1 MTSLSQKLAIST
13 PGRVCL
19 FGEHQDY
26 LHLPVIAAAISRRI
40 RVEGTRRADNKV
52 NIDLPDIRGWE
63 SFDIGDPIPYVRERD
78 YFRSAINVL
87 QRKGFRFPYGF
98 ECVVRGDIPI
108 NAGTSSSSALLVGW
122 TNFLARMSE
131 PSRVFSPEELAQYAY
146 EAEVLEFTEPG
157 GMMDHY
163 STAVGNL
170 IWLESFPTVRISRF
184 SAELKPFVLGNSHQP
199 KDTKF
204 ILANVKNRVLEIV
217 RNLKTAHSEF
227 SLQTI
232 TSEGLEAYR
241 RELDEGQFRLLQGT
255 VANRDIT
262 FEAKKTL
269 ETAPLDHRRLG
280 HLLNAHHVLLRDVQ
294 KISTPKIDRMIE
306 AALNAGAYGAKI
318 NGSGGGG
325 CMFAYA
331 PENPEAVAEAVC
343 RVSEASVVTVDAGSR
358 EDPTGVAP

>member
-52 NIDLPDIRGWE
+52 NIDLPDIRKRE
-63 SFDIGDPIPYVRERD
+63 SFEIRDRIPYARERD
-78 YFRSAINVL
+78 YFRSGVNVL
-87 QRKGFRFPYGF
+87 QREGFRFPYGF
-98 ECVVRGDIPI
+98 DCVVRGDIPI
-108 NAGTSSSSALLVGW
+108 NAGTSSSSALVVGW
-122 TNFLARMSE
+122 MNFLARMSE
-131 PSRVFSPEELAQYAY
+131 PSRVLSPEDLAQFAY
-146 EAEVLEFTEPG
+146 GAEVLEFTEPG

-163 STAVGNL
+163 CTAMGKL
-170 IWLESFPTVRISRF
+170 IWLESFPTIKVFRF

-199 KDTKF
+199 KDTKS
-204 ILANVKNRVLEIV
+204 ILANLKNKVLEIV
-217 RNLKTAHSEF
+217 RNLKAGHSEF

-232 TSEGLEAYR
+232 TSEELEAYR
-241 RELDEGQFRLLQGT
+241 RELDEGRFRLLQGT

-262 FEAKKTL
+262 FEAKETL
-269 ETAPLDHRRLG
+269 ERTPVDHRRVG
-280 HLLNAHHVLLRDVQ
+280 QLLNAHHALLRDVQ

-331 PENPEAVAEAVC
+331 PENPEAVAESVR
-343 RVSEASVVTVDAGSR
+343 RVSEAAVVTVDAGSR
-358 EDPTGVAP
+358 EEPTEVEP